1 MIALLSYSTNLS
13 ASNQTDSTI
22 PSTGEVVGNTDSVLI
37 SYDDLRL
44 ANSKL
49 IELNYEKQINTNLRA
64 IVANDSIIINDYR
77 NITEKLNKDYKKA
90 IKHRNIAISAGITFF
105 ITSIFLLIK

>member
-13 ASNQTDSTI
+13 ASNKTDSTI
-22 PSTGEVVGNTDSVLI
+22 PSTGEVVSNTDSVLI

-49 IELNYEKQINTNLRA
+49 IELNYEKQINTNLRS
-64 IVANDSIIINDYR
+64 IISNDSIIINDYR
-77 NITEKLNKDYKKA
+77 NITEKLNKDCKKA
-90 IKHRNIAISAGITFF
+90 VKHRNIAICAGITFF